1 MRNVVPVELPEK
13 YYLDYFESL
22 LGFVEEK
29 CGTLLNRREKNFY
42 RKFRQLSE
50 PARCLFVRLTN
61 RRGAYFRTAKLQY
74 AEVPDREGTLDEL
87 VTQKFFSDLALR
99 HAADL
104 DEILCVFPKPD
115 LLALFRQLDLNWTKG
130 VRSLK
135 KPELVEQAVNHFD
148 GRQLIRAIG
157 THERVVRVN
166 FERELEMIRFL
177 YFGDIHGDMTQFVV
191 RDLGLIKTE
200 TYDEE
205 KLQAYFKNRREAE
218 DKLLISKTYHTFKVL
233 RDEQQAPAETIYIWF
248 AKQKLLRAQ
257 FCESAWPLFDKL
269 SLRLGKLL
277 EQQQHP
283 NFALQVYQ
291 YTHLAPARERCV
303 RLMHKLGQ
311 QADAL
316 RLCDAILESPQ
327 NAEER
332 YFAQDFQDRV
342 HRKKRTKRTTDFL
355 RSSNAIELDNTAR
368 CYVEGGVLDYFYDL
382 GYEGVH
388 TENYL
393 WRSFFGLLFWDI
405 IFDQDCE
412 ALHHPMQ
419 VAPADFYTPTFLR
432 KRKQQL
438 LARLGVLHHADRF
451 YNLIQHHYETKVG
464 ISNPLVGWHDSI
476 LPLVAQCYDRL
487 APEQI
492 SSILLE
498 MAKDLRENT
507 RGFPDLFVWT
517 ASSYRFVEVKS
528 PNDHLSAQQLHWL
541 HFFQKQGVVAEVIRV
556 RWKYK

>member
-1 MRNVVPVELPEK
+1 MRSAVPVELPEK

-29 CGTLLNRREKNFY
+29 CGALLSRKEKNFY
-42 RKFRQLSE
+42 RTFRRLPE

-61 RRGAYFRTAKLQY
+61 RRGSYFRTNRLAY
-74 AEVPDREGTLDEL
+74 AEVPDLEGTLDEL

-99 HAADL
+99 HAPDL
-104 DEILCVFPKPD
+104 NEILCIFPKPD
-115 LLALFRQLDLNWTKG
+115 LLAYCKPLDPDWTKD

-135 KPELVEQAVNHFD
+135 KPELVERAVNHFN
-148 GRQLIRAIG
+148 GKQLIRAIR

-166 FERELEMIRFL
+166 FERELEMLRFL
-177 YFGDIHGDMTQFVV
+177 YFGDIHTDMTQFVV

-200 TYDEE
+200 TYDEDR
-205 KLQAYFKNRREAE
+205 LQAYFKTRREAE
-218 DKLLISKTYHTFKVL
+218 DKLLISKTYHAFKVL
-233 RDEQQAPAETIYIWF
+233 RDERQAPAEEIYAWF
-248 AKQKLLRAQ
+248 AEQNLLRTR
-257 FCESAWPLFDKL
+257 FGESAWPLFDKL

-277 EQQQHP
+277 EQQKHP
-283 NFALQVYQ
+283 KFALRVYQ
-291 YTHLAPARERCV
+291 HTHLAPARERCV
-303 RLMHKLGQ
+303 RLMHKLGLK
-311 QADAL
+311 DEAL
-316 RLCDAILESPQ
+316 GLCETMLAAPQ

-332 YFAQDFQDRV
+332 YFAQDFQDRI
-342 HRKKRTKRTTDFL
+342 HQKKRTKRTTDFL
-355 RSSNAIELDNTAR
+355 KSSDAITLDGEVR
-368 CYVEGGVLDYFYDL
+368 YYVEGGVLEYFYNL

-419 VAPADFYTPTFLR
+419 ITPTDFYTPAFLR
-432 KRKQQL
+432 KRKKQL
-438 LARLGVLHHADRF
+438 LARLEVLQHSDRF

-487 APEQI
+487 TPEQI

-507 RGFPDLFVWT
+507 RGFPDLFVWKEG
-517 ASSYRFVEVKS
+517 SYRFIEVKS

-556 RWKYK
+556 RWK

>member
-1 MRNVVPVELPEK
+1 MRSPVPVELPEK

-61 RRGAYFRTAKLQY
+61 RRGAYFRTSKLQY
-74 AEVPDREGTLDEL
+74 AEVPDLETTLDEL
-87 VTQKFFSDLALR
+87 VSQKFFCDLAPR
-99 HAADL
+99 HAPDL
-104 DEILCVFPKPD
+104 NEILGIFSKPD
-115 LLALFRQLDLNWTKG
+115 LLAFFKFRDADWTKG

-135 KPELVEQAVNHFD
+135 KSELVEQAVRHFD
-148 GRQLIRAIG
+148 GKQLIRAIRE
-157 THERVVRVN
+157 HERVVRVN
-166 FERELEMIRFL
+166 FERELEMLRFL

-200 TYDEE
+200 TYDED
-205 KLQAYFKNRREAE
+205 KLQAYFKTRREAE
-218 DKLLISKTYHTFKVL
+218 DKLLLSKTYYNFKVL
-233 RDEQQAPAETIYIWF
+233 RDEDLAPAEAIYAWF
-248 AKQKLLRAQ
+248 AEQNLRRTQ
-257 FCESAWPLFDKL
+257 FCELAWPLFDKL

-277 EQQQHP
+277 EQQKHP
-283 NFALQVYQ
+283 KFALRVYQ
-291 YTHLAPARERCV
+291 QTHLAPARERCV
-303 RLMHKLGQ
+303 RLMHKLGLKD
-311 QADAL
+311 DAL
-316 RLCDAILESPQ
+316 CLCDAILESPQ

-332 YFAQDFQDRV
+332 YFAQDFQDRIYK
-342 HRKKRTKRTTDFL
+342 KKRTKRATDFL
-355 RSSNAIELDNTAR
+355 KGSDTIALDEVVR
-368 CYVEGGVLDYFYDL
+368 YYVEGGVLEYFHDL
-382 GYEGVH
+382 GYQGVH
-388 TENYL
+388 IENYL

-419 VAPADFYTPTFLR
+419 ITPTDFYTPAFLH

-438 LARLGVLHHADRF
+438 LARLKVLQHPDRF

-464 ISNPLVGWHDSI
+464 TSNPMVGWHDSI

-487 APEQI
+487 TPQQI

-498 MAKDLRENT
+498 MAEDLRENT
-507 RGFPDLFVWT
+507 RGFPDLFVWNQD
-517 ASSYRFVEVKS
+517 SYRFIEVKS
-528 PNDHLSAQQLHWL
+528 PNDQLSAQQLHWL
-541 HFFQKQGVVAEVIRV
+541 HFFQRQGVAAEVIRV
-556 RWKYK
+556 RWK